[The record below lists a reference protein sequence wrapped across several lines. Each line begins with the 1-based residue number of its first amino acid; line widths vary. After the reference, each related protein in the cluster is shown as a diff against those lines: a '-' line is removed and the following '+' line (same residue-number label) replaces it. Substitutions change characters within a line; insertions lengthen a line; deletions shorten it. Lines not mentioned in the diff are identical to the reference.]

1 MRNYASHDRCINYK
15 NAAVAYV
22 TNRPVTVG
30 FAGNMVVLLPN
41 GATFYIFGDDRDFP
55 WTESVHEVS
64 QLAPVC
70 WQ

>member
-1 MRNYASHDRCINYK
+1 MRAMTEALIRK
-15 NAAVAYV
+15 TRLWAYV

-30 FAGNMVVLLPN
+30 YAGNMVVLLPN
-41 GATFYIFGDDRDFP
+41 GATFYIFGDDREFP